1 MRCDF
6 ENRDAPQAERAAVDA
21 WLVAT
26 DCTGVTVITVEE
38 LAVVVHG
45 TRNHFGT
52 VSGTALRHG
61 DLFAE
66 LLAALA
72 NMRS

>member
-6 ENRDAPQAERAAVDA
+6 ENCDATQAERAAVDA

-26 DCTGVTVITVEE
+26 DCTGVTDITIED

-45 TRNHFGT
+45 TRNHYGT
-52 VSGTALRHG
+52 ISGTALRNG

-72 NMRS
+72 SMRS